1 VPPSPTCGS
10 PRAAWPTTPSCSAS
24 ASRES
29 IDLDELDPTDVSS
42 LHLQNLVIAR
52 MGSRTGV
59 GVLEQ
64 ACFGPHEPSG
74 LTGLN
79 DGHP

>member
-1 VPPSPTCGS
+1 MAAERSEESGS
-10 PRAAWPTTPSCSAS
+10 ARPQAS
-24 ASRES
+24 IARVEETRLA
-29 IDLDELDPTDVSS
+29 DFDPLDWSS

-52 MGSRTGV
+52 MGDRTGV

-64 ACFGPHEPSG
+64 AHFGPHAPTG
-74 LTGLN
+74 LTGLF